1 MRGTKMVA
9 DTLPATPCGRGEH
22 PACTKALR
30 GGTWLDVLRDM
41 PQTGHRFGRALP
53 GCHVSLGG
61 CPGKEGH
68 GPHQLCQSRDL
79 RGRHDD
85 LLMLSY
91 FFSGFMFQKLFQE
104 KKRP

>member
-9 DTLPATPCGRGEH
+9 DTLPGTPHSRGEH

-79 RGRHDD
+79 RGGRDD

-91 FFSGFMFQKLFQE
+91 FFLVLCLRSCFR